1 MLNVILII
9 AICLSVIYAGLSTV
23 MNYMW
28 PDRIVESYL
37 EGRELLAEE
46 PIERSSIME
55 RCDYCVYRNSWDCGD
70 GWNRISNSSYCSEFK
85 LDFDIL
91 SDKQKK
97 QVQRVLMGGD
107 DEYDYY

>member
-1 MLNVILII
+1 MLNVVFII
-9 AICLSVIYAGLSTV
+9 IICLSVIGAGLSTV

-37 EGRELLAEE
+37 EGRELLTEE
-46 PIERSSIME
+46 AVERSSIME
-55 RCDYCVYRNSWDCGD
+55 RCNYCVYRNSWECGD
-70 GWNRISNSSYCSEFK
+70 GWNRVSNSRYCAEFK
-85 LDFDIL
+85 LDFDSL
-91 SDKQKK
+91 SGKQKK